1 MELVEVFPEPDVSGG
16 APLEKRPG
24 LSRAVAMIEAGQADR
39 LVVAYF
45 DRLVRSISVQAEI
58 VSRVEAAGGAIL
70 AVDVGQVTNGSAG
83 QWLSGNVL
91 GLVAEYQRRTTA
103 ERTAEAKR
111 RAIARGVPT
120 FDRIPPGYRRTS
132 DRTLEPDPK
141 TAPIVQEA
149 FQLRARGATIKEVQ
163 AFLRENGIDRGF
175 TGTQKMLGS
184 RIYLGELRFG
194 DLHNPA
200 AHTALVDGA
209 LFRRV
214 QDLVAPRGRK
224 AKSDMLLARQGILR
238 CGTCGSRM
246 VVGTARANGRDYPMY
261 RCPPNGDCPRR
272 VTISATIVEGI
283 VANGVREIISE
294 IEGSASMVDGVAEA
308 ERELDLREQEL
319 DAAVRAFSGLDDV
332 EAARERLLQLRGER
346 DRARERLDD
355 LQAAVVPTVRVR
367 ADDWDVLILDERR
380 ALIRAVIDRVT
391 VAPGRGADRITV
403 YPRGE

>member
-1 MELVEVFPEPDVSGG
+1 MRAVGIIRVSRTKGEGIVSLDEQRDRIQAACERDDMELVEVFPEPDVSGG

-175 TGTQKMLGS
+175 TGTQKCSARGS
-184 RIYLGELRFG
+184 TSASCASVTSTTRPRTPHSSTVPCSVACKISSLPAGGRRSRTCCSPARESSAAGR
-194 DLHNPA
+194 A
-200 AHTALVDGA
+200 AHGWSWARPGRTA
-209 LFRRV
+209 
-214 QDLVAPRGRK
+214 
-224 AKSDMLLARQGILR
+224 
-238 CGTCGSRM
+238 
-246 VVGTARANGRDYPMY
+246 
-261 RCPPNGDCPRR
+261 
-272 VTISATIVEGI
+272 ATI
-283 VANGVREIISE
+283 RCT
-294 IEGSASMVDGVAEA
+294 
-308 ERELDLREQEL
+308 
-319 DAAVRAFSGLDDV
+319 
-332 EAARERLLQLRGER
+332 AARR
-346 DRARERLDD
+346 
-355 LQAAVVPTVRVR
+355 TVT
-367 ADDWDVLILDERR
+367 AH
-380 ALIRAVIDRVT
+380 
-391 VAPGRGADRITV
+391 GG
-403 YPRGE
+403 